1 MHVRISIRTTVRG
14 PRVLAQG
21 EAVADANVELVAPLN
36 CHTGENP
43 LWCEERRLLLFV
55 DIPRGVIYGYDP
67 ATAKCDVIVR
77 TRVTGGFTLQ
87 EDGSLLLFQD
97 GCIAVLAKNGTV
109 SEVARNACPG
119 NERFNDV
126 IADPEGRVFAGT
138 LGGGKG
144 RLLRF
149 DTDGSVTEMMKGIG
163 CANGMGFTPDL
174 SGMYF
179 TDSFARRIYLF
190 DYDRRTGNLSK
201 KRTFAKIPR
210 KIGLPDGMTVDAEG
224 FVWTAL
230 WYGGRLQRY
239 TPKGKLERE
248 IFFPAKQTSSI
259 TFGGPGLH
267 EMYVTTAANSEP
279 DLLQPPGYDVTL
291 HRGGGLYRTKTEGV
305 TGRPEFR
312 SRVHFAP

>member
-1 MHVRISIRTTVRG
+1 MRGAGRPPGRI
-14 PRVLAQG
+14 
-21 EAVADANVELVAPLN
+21 VADTDVELVADLA
-36 CHTGENP
+36 CDTGENP
-43 LWCEERRLLLFV
+43 LWCGQRGLLLFV
-55 DIPRGVIYGYDP
+55 DIPRGLIYGYDP
-67 ATAKCDVIVR
+67 ATAKCDVIAR

-97 GCIAVLAKNGTV
+97 GRIAVLTKDGIV
-109 SEVARNACPG
+109 REVMRDACPG

-149 DTDGSVTEMMKGIG
+149 DTDGRVTEMMSGVG

-174 SGMYF
+174 TGMYF
-179 TDSFARRIYLF
+179 TDSLARRIYMF

-210 KIGLPDGMTVDAEG
+210 KLGLPDGMTVDAEG

-239 TPKGKLERE
+239 TPRGKLERE
-248 IFFPAKQTSSI
+248 IFFPARQTSSV
-259 TFGGPGLH
+259 TFGGLGLD
-267 EMYVTTAANSEP
+267 EMYVTSAANSEP
-279 DLLQPPGYDVTL
+279 DSLLPPGYDL
-291 HRGGGLYRTKTEGV
+291 NLPRGGGLYRTKFEGIK
-305 TGRPEFR
+305 GRPEFR
-312 SRVHFAP
+312 SRVHFAS

>member
-1 MHVRISIRTTVRG
+1 MAETTG
-14 PRVLAQG
+14 
-21 EAVADANVELVAPLN
+21 ELVAALD

-43 LWCEERRLLLFV
+43 LWCEELRRLLFV
-55 DIPRGVIYGYDP
+55 DIPSGVIYGYDP
-67 ATAKCDVIVR
+67 APAKCGVVAR

-87 EDGSLLLFQD
+87 EDGSPLLFQD
-97 GCIAVLAKNGTV
+97 GRIAVLGRDGIAH
-109 SEVARNACPG
+109 EVARDACPG

-149 DTDGSVTEMMKGIG
+149 DTDGRVTEMMRGIG

-174 SGMYF
+174 RGMYF

-190 DYDRRTGNLSK
+190 DYDRHTGNLSK
-201 KRTFAKIPR
+201 RRVFAKIP
-210 KIGLPDGMTVDAEG
+210 KEIGLPDGMTVDAEG

-239 TPKGKLERE
+239 TPEGKLERE
-248 IFFPAKQTSSI
+248 IFFPVKQTSSV
-259 TFGGPGLH
+259 TFGGPRLD
-267 EMYVTTAANSEP
+267 EIYVTSAANSDP
-279 DLLQPPGYDVTL
+279 DPMQPPGYDL
-291 HRGGGLYRTKTEGV
+291 KALRGGGLYRTKVEGV
-305 TGRPEFR
+305 KGKPEFR
-312 SRVHFAP
+312 SRVRLPLAGVR

>member
-1 MHVRISIRTTVRG
+1 M
-14 PRVLAQG
+14 
-21 EAVADANVELVAPLN
+21 ELIAALD
-36 CHTGENP
+36 CDTGENP

-67 ATAKCDVIVR
+67 ASARCDVVTR

-97 GCIAVLAKNGTV
+97 GRIAALAKDGIV
-109 SEVARNACPG
+109 REIARDACPG

-138 LGGGKG
+138 LGGGRG

-149 DTDGSVTEMMKGIG
+149 DTAGRVTEMMRDIG

-174 SGMYF
+174 RGMYF
-179 TDSFARRIYLF
+179 TDSYARRIYLF
-190 DYDRRTGNLSK
+190 EYDRHTGNLSK
-201 KRTFAKIPR
+201 RRVFAEIPENG
-210 KIGLPDGMTVDAEG
+210 GLPDGLTVDTDG

-239 TPKGKLERE
+239 SPDGMLERE
-248 IFFPAKQTSSI
+248 IFFPATQTSSI
-259 TFGGPGLH
+259 TFGGP
-267 EMYVTTAANSEP
+267 EFDEVYVTSAGNSAP
-279 DLLQPPGYDVTL
+279 DPHQPHGYDL
-291 HRGGGLYRTKTEGV
+291 SAHRGGGLYRTKVEGV
-305 TGRPEFR
+305 KGRPEFR
-312 SRVHFAP
+312 SRVRFASETQ

>member
-1 MHVRISIRTTVRG
+1 M
-14 PRVLAQG
+14 A
-21 EAVADANVELVAPLN
+21 EANVELVAALD
-36 CHTGENP
+36 CETGENP

-55 DIPRGVIYGYDP
+55 DIPRGIMYGYDP
-67 ATAKCDVIVR
+67 AAAKCAVIAR

-97 GCIAVLAKNGTV
+97 GRIAVLARDGIV
-109 SEVARNACPG
+109 HEVARDACPG

-149 DTDGSVTEMMKGIG
+149 DTDGRVAEMMSGIG

-174 SGMYF
+174 RGMYF

-190 DYDRRTGNLSK
+190 DYDRRTGDLSK
-201 KRTFAKIPR
+201 KRVFARIPR
-210 KIGLPDGMTVDAEG
+210 KLGLPDGMTVDVEG

-248 IFFPAKQTSSI
+248 ILFPAKQTSSL
-259 TFGGPGLH
+259 TFGGGGLD
-267 EMYVTTAANSEP
+267 EMYVTSAANSEP
-279 DLLQPPGYDVTL
+279 DPLQPPGYDL
-291 HRGGGLYRTKTEGV
+291 KARRGGGLYRTKIEG
-305 TGRPEFR
+305 TKGRPEFR
-312 SRVHFAP
+312 SRVHFAY